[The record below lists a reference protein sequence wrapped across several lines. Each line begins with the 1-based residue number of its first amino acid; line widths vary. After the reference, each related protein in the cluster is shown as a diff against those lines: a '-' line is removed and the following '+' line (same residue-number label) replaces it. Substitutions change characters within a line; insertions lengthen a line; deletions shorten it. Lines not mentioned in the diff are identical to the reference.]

1 MPIARHSRKTTRERS
16 PLSWANTQDNLAF
29 VLTALGERETD
40 SAGLEEAVATFR
52 KALTE
57 STRERAPVQWARTQN
72 NLGRA
77 LLLLAKRETG
87 TARLEAALAAFRAAL
102 TERTRERMP
111 IQWAQS
117 TANEGDALLVLA
129 ERLSNAGLAQQ
140 AVYQLEQA
148 TEAIP
153 DRSYNDADWVYYR
166 ARLLKARALL
176 EQLKP
181 VRMVGKIARWFGFQG
196 S

>member
-1 MPIARHSRKTTRERS
+1 LVER
-16 PLSWANTQDNLAF
+16 
-29 VLTALGERETD
+29 
-40 SAGLEEAVATFR
+40 
-52 KALTE
+52 
-57 STRERAPVQWARTQN
+57 
-72 NLGRA
+72 

-111 IQWAQS
+111 IQWARS

-129 ERLSNAGLAQQ
+129 ERLSDAGLAQQ

-153 DRSYNDADWVYYR
+153 DSSYNDTDWVYYR

-181 VRMVGKIARWFGFQG
+181 VRMVGKIARWFGFQAFEPTLSAKVRHRAG
-196 S
+196 AKYLRHAVVKTLE